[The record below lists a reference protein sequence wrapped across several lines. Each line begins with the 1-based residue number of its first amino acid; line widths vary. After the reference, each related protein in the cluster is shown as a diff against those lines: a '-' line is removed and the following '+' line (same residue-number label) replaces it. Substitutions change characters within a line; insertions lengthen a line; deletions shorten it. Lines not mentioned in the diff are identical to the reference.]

1 MTRADRRRKA
11 VEANKSIRH
20 LIDDGKALEFICHAD
35 ARAMTINLLT
45 SVAAKR

>member
-1 MTRADRRRKA
+1 MTLTDKSVYVPKRFEEA

-35 ARAMTINLLT
+35 AGP
-45 SVAAKR
+45 